1 MVRLTC
7 MLRRKHGMTTEAFYD
22 HWFNVH
28 GPLIRASESGRYVLR
43 YEQHPRTGA
52 PEVDD
57 GGFDGV
63 TMQWFASMADY
74 EASLMASDFGAIWT
88 DIESF
93 LDTTKLHFI
102 LTEEPT
108 VVIAKEGN

>member
-1 MVRLTC
+1 
-7 MLRRKHGMTTEAFYD
+7 
-22 HWFNVH
+22 
-28 GPLIRASESGRYVLR
+28 
-43 YEQHPRTGA
+43 
-52 PEVDD
+52 
-57 GGFDGV
+57 
-63 TMQWFASMADY
+63 
-74 EASLMASDFGAIWT
+74 MASDFGAIWT